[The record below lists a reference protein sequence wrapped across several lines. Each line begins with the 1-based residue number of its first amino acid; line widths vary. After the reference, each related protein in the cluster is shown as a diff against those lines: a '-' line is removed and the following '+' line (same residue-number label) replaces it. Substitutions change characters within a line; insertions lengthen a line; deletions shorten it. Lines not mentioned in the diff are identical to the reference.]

1 MRDVALAQYDHYVVD
16 CGRVP
21 SVCLDVPRWQ
31 QKIEFSNLYIYISL
45 YLSIYLSVDRSIYL
59 SNLI

>member
-31 QKIEFSNLYIYISL
+31 QKIEFSNLYIYLSL

>member
-21 SVCLDVPRWQ
+21 SVCLDVPKWQ
-31 QKIEFSNLYIYISL
+31 QKIEFSNLYIS
-45 YLSIYLSVDRSIYL
+45 LSIYLSICRSIDL

>member
-45 YLSIYLSVDRSIYL
+45 SIYLSICLSIDRSIYL
-59 SNLI
+59 I